1 MRMNATANLARPS
14 ADKPRRLTGPEKA
27 AILFLCLGEEHGSE
41 LMKRLDE
48 FDIHAI
54 TRAIS
59 GLGTIPQAQVEE
71 VINEFLSSASS
82 GSTVVGSM
90 EMAASMLRGFLPDG
104 RVGEIMG
111 EIQGPLLGRNIWD
124 HFSSLDPQV
133 IAGFIKGE
141 HDQTVAAIL
150 TKVKPDTAAKVLPLL
165 GQARMVEV
173 TERMIAIDQV
183 PRHALAQ
190 IEETLSQEFLT
201 AASRSAAPDTQQRMA
216 DLFNKL
222 DSNLFEEVSE
232 ELEKRLPE
240 AFGAIKAKMF
250 TFDDL
255 VRLDLG
261 SLAKVMRTV
270 EGQTL
275 PLALRGAKKEVRDY
289 FLQALPQRSRDMLIE
304 EMNAMGP
311 VRGREVQNAQAQ
323 LIDGALELAEEEVI
337 RLPMDDDDDVLIE

>member
-1 MRMNATANLARPS
+1 MNAVATLNRADTGRPRKLS
-14 ADKPRRLTGPEKA
+14 GAEKA

-59 GLGTIPQAQVEE
+59 GLGTIPQGQVEE

-90 EMAASMLRGFLPDG
+90 DMAEQMLRSFLPEG

-111 EIQGPLLGRNIWD
+111 EIQGPLMGRSIWE
-124 HFSSLDPQV
+124 HFSALDPQV
-133 IAGFIKGE
+133 IAGYIKGE

-165 GQARMVEV
+165 GQDRMVEV

-183 PRHALAQ
+183 PRHAMAQ
-190 IEETLSQEFLT
+190 IEETLSQEFLVSAT
-201 AASRSAAPDTQQRMA
+201 RSTVTSSQQRMA

-222 DSNLFEEVSE
+222 DATLFEELSH
-232 ELEKRLPE
+232 ELDRRQPE

-250 TFDDL
+250 TFEDL
-255 VRLDLG
+255 MRLDPG

-270 EGQTL
+270 DGQTL

-289 FLQALPQRSRDMLIE
+289 FLAALPQRSRDMLIE

-311 VRGREVQNAQAQ
+311 VRARDVQAAQAQ
-323 LIDGALELAEEEVI
+323 LIDGALGLASEEAI
-337 RLPMDDDDDVLIE
+337 RLPVDDEEDQLIE

>member
-1 MRMNATANLARPS
+1 MKMNAAATLTRPS
-14 ADKPRRLTGPEKA
+14 DKPRKLAGSEKA
-27 AILFLCLGEEHGSE
+27 AILFLCLGEDHGSE

-48 FDIHAI
+48 FDIHSI

-59 GLGTIPQAQVEE
+59 GLGTIPQSQVED
-71 VINEFLSSASS
+71 VINEFLSAASS
-82 GSTVVGSM
+82 GSSVVGSM
-90 EMAASMLRGFLPDG
+90 EMAESMLRGFLPEG

-133 IAGFIKGE
+133 IAGYIKGE

-150 TKVKPDTAAKVLPLL
+150 TKIKPDMAAKVLPLL
-165 GQARMVEV
+165 GQPRMVEV

-190 IEETLSQEFLT
+190 IEETLQQEFLVS
-201 AASRSAAPDTQQRMA
+201 ASRSTMPDTQQRMA

-222 DSNLFEEVSE
+222 DSSLFEDMSV

-240 AFGAIKAKMF
+240 AFNAIKAKMF
-250 TFDDL
+250 TFEDL
-255 VRLDLG
+255 MRLDPG
-261 SLAKVMRTV
+261 SLAKVMRMV

-323 LIDGALELAEEEVI
+323 LIDAALELAEDEVI
-337 RLPMDDDDDVLIE
+337 RLPMDDDDDVMIE

>member
-1 MRMNATANLARPS
+1 MRMNAAATLARPS
-14 ADKPRRLTGPEKA
+14 DKPRRLTGPEKA

-54 TRAIS
+54 TRAIT
-59 GLGTIPQAQVEE
+59 GLGTIPQIQVEE

-124 HFSSLDPQV
+124 HFTSLDAQV

-141 HDQTVAAIL
+141 HDQTIAAIL

-190 IEETLSQEFLT
+190 IEETLSQEFLA

-222 DSNLFEEVSE
+222 DSNLFEEVSH
-232 ELEKRLPE
+232 ELEQRVPD
-240 AFGAIKAKMF
+240 AFSAIKAKMF

-255 VRLDLG
+255 MRLDLG

-337 RLPMDDDDDVLIE
+337 RLPMDDDDDVMIE